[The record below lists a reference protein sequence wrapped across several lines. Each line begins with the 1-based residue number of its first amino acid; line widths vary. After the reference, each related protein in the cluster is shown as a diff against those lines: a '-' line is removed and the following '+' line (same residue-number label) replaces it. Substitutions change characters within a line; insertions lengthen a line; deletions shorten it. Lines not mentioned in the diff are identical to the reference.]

1 MSESVASEVVSA
13 MVGGMFSASALYPL
27 EVLKTRM
34 QAETKGSAKK
44 EEEEGDDAE
53 DGRILPNAQEGK
65 NDNDDAAKTARSNAA
80 ASAAEDRAESASNA
94 AMSAEEKAKSSKL
107 ALKSRYS
114 AAASEGMGSYASLM
128 YSNEGGVAPF
138 YAGVVTS
145 AVQSATEKALY
156 FFAYTFLKN
165 EYVGITGNPNIGA
178 ISNLILGC
186 FAEWAH
192 LPVTLPIDCVTTA
205 IQTDD
210 KNRGA
215 FVLLGSIL
223 SEKGIGGFYKG
234 IEAYTVL
241 CLKPAIQYTVYEQV
255 KKIVIASRRI
265 NAQGGRVVSESL
277 HAAEAFFLGMF
288 ARIVATMLTYPYL
301 RAKVMLQSTYKNAVV
316 KPSIPGMIAEQFSEG
331 GVWGLYQGIGPELTR
346 GVFSAALMMM
356 VKERIGVIVR
366 AMIDGNDS
374 RNEQRGSQQKRG

>member
-1 MSESVASEVVSA
+1 MPERVASEVLSA

-34 QAETKGSAKK
+34 QAESKPSSNPQDETT
-44 EEEEGDDAE
+44 DDNNE
-53 DGRILPNAQEGK
+53 
-65 NDNDDAAKTARSNAA
+65 ND
-80 ASAAEDRAESASNA
+80 
-94 AMSAEEKAKSSKL
+94 EEKTKL
-107 ALKSRYS
+107 RLKNEYII
-114 AAASEGMGSYASLM
+114 AASEGMTSYASLM
-128 YSNEGGVAPF
+128 YQYEGGIRPF
-138 YAGVVTS
+138 YSGLGTS
-145 AVQSATEKALY
+145 ALQSATEKALY
-156 FFAYTFLKN
+156 FFAYTFFKN
-165 EYVGITGNPNIGA
+165 GYVNLTGSSNIGT

-186 FAEWAH
+186 MAEWAH

-215 FVLLGSIL
+215 FVLLGNIL

-234 IEAYTVL
+234 IQAYTVL

-255 KKIVIASRRI
+255 KKIVLATRRVKKN
-265 NAQGGRVVSESL
+265 NAAGTTAARAAAIVDESL
-277 HAAEAFFLGMF
+277 SAAEAFFLGMF

-301 RAKVMLQSTYKNAVV
+301 RAKVMLQSTYGNAKV
-316 KPSIPGMIAEQFSEG
+316 KPTIPQMISEQFSSG

-366 AMIDGNDS
+366 ALIEG
-374 RNEQRGSQQKRG
+374 REQQQQQISNR

>member
-1 MSESVASEVVSA
+1 MPERVASEVLSA

-34 QAETKGSAKK
+34 QAEAKPSSNPQ
-44 EEEEGDDAE
+44 EETVTNE
-53 DGRILPNAQEGK
+53 NSS
-65 NDNDDAAKTARSNAA
+65 T
-80 ASAAEDRAESASNA
+80 ASNNASNNSSNDETESNSTTNEKQTLKNQYTHA
-94 AMSAEEKAKSSKL
+94 AT
-107 ALKSRYS
+107 
-114 AAASEGMGSYASLM
+114 EGMSSYASLM
-128 YSNEGGVAPF
+128 YKHEGGIAPF
-138 YAGVVTS
+138 YAGVGTS

-156 FFAYTFLKN
+156 FFAYTFFKN
-165 EYVGITGNPNIGA
+165 GYVNLTGSSNIGT

-186 FAEWAH
+186 MAEWTH

-215 FVLLGSIL
+215 FVLLGNIL

-234 IEAYTVL
+234 IQAYTVL

-255 KKIVIASRRI
+255 KKIVLATRRV
-265 NAQGGRVVSESL
+265 NRAAAAGGGRSSAIVVEDESL
-277 HAAEAFFLGMF
+277 GAAEAFLLGMV

-301 RAKVMLQSTYKNAVV
+301 RAKVMLQSTYGNAKV
-316 KPSIPGMIAEQFSEG
+316 KPTIPQMISEQFSEG

-356 VKERIGVIVR
+356 VKERIGVMVR
-366 AMIDGNDS
+366 ALIDG
-374 RNEQRGSQQKRG
+374 REEQQKQLINNRGR